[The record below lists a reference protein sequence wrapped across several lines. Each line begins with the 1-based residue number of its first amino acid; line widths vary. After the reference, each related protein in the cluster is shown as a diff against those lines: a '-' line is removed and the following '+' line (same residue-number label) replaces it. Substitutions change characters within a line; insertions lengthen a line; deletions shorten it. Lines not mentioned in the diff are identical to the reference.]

1 VGSGFG
7 HGARSRFTRP
17 LAWRC
22 GRSSSV
28 IPPCEVSP
36 TVGRRVLGSHGC
48 GALSPRRYPG
58 YMAWVV
64 VCQGDSRGLA
74 APGTRSGALADKRSR
89 HCCPSIPCPF
99 LVAPDPS
106 PTVEGQCLVGGDGRR
121 PSAVGPSRSPRPG
134 GRIGDDGG
142 AAAGT
147 DAGGRTVGRSGRMP
161 PAWRGLDGRAEIDR
175 RVRHPPIVGSGPAG
189 RRKAGRCRGA
199 PLRPRGAGTP
209 AKRG

>member
-1 VGSGFG
+1 MGVWASAPDRRL
-7 HGARSRFTRP
+7 H
-17 LAWRC
+17 
-22 GRSSSV
+22 
-28 IPPCEVSP
+28 VS
-36 TVGRRVLGSHGC
+36 LKS
-48 GALSPRRYPG
+48 
-58 YMAWVV
+58 
-64 VCQGDSRGLA
+64 SRGPSLRPVFGGDFLA
-74 APGTRSGALADKRSR
+74 SAILYKDNKRSR